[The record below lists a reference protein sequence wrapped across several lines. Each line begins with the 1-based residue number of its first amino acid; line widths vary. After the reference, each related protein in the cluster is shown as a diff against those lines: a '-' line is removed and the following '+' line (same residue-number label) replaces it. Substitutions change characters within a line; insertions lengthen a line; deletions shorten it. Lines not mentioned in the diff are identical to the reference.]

1 MQNIYIS
8 VIINMQRIINALSLW
23 SGQRPCFVEKQNPY
37 KLLCHSEN
45 ALQSSW
51 FVDMGKS
58 SPIKLYW

>member
-1 MQNIYIS
+1 MHS
-8 VIINMQRIINALSLW
+8 LSLW